1 MPWSDQK
8 QSQKK
13 YKVSYR
19 VIDGRNTTPFGT
31 FKPPKDTPVKL
42 DPVDTSSIIPY
53 SEKTSSRNTNLVE
66 NILTR
71 GLPISTNTQR
81 LGYDRLQLQNA
92 KNTLHTKAT
101 GGQSKNFGMRQG
113 VKQAPI
119 EVENPMSANNVVDS
133 LKLEIYQDG
142 NPFIMA
148 DGCGYG
154 IDVISVNIQAELQAN
169 VNDFQFIGGNGSYK
183 QLINSGDYSVNI
195 DFTIT
200 PGGVTPLFMPSSDM
214 QGGKVGTNPIVTE
227 TEPEFKDLKQ
237 LDGLMKKT
245 KGFLASAGHIARTI
259 SAVGTTVRQ
268 VSQGNLVEL
277 GWLKPSDGMVDYD
290 LKPDNELQLLCT
302 MFRFICK
309 YPYQFQ
315 LHVTNRYLNMLGVEY
330 LCPVRWRT
338 DTTDDFTNTY
348 RLSLEAHGEYGY

>member
-8 QSQKK
+8 QAKK
-13 YKVSYR
+13 TYHPSYR
-19 VIDGRNTTPFGT
+19 VIDDRNTTPFGK
-31 FKPPKDTPVKL
+31 FPKPKTEEQLAQKL
-42 DPVDTSSIIPY
+42 DQVDTSSIVGDRP
-53 SEKTSSRNTNLVE
+53 
-66 NILTR
+66 
-71 GLPISTNTQR
+71 
-81 LGYDRLQLQNA
+81 LGYDRLERQNA
-92 KNTLHTKAT
+92 LNTWHTKLT
-101 GGQSKNFGMRQG
+101 GGQLKNLGMRQG
-113 VKQAPI
+113 VKQAPV
-119 EVENPMSANNVVDS
+119 EVENAMSANNVVDS

-154 IDVISVNIQAELQAN
+154 IDVISASIQAELEAN

-195 DFTIT
+195 DFIIT
-200 PGGVTPLFMPSSDM
+200 PGGITPLFMPSSDM

-245 KGFLASAGHIARTI
+245 KGFLASAGYAARTL
-259 SAVGTTVRQ
+259 SAMGTTVRQ
-268 VSQGNLVEL
+268 VGQGNFVEL
-277 GWLKPSDGMVDYD
+277 GWMKPSDGMMDYD